1 MECCTNLKHT
11 VVNRMLIPFRLFLK
25 SLCLLLFLITS
36 IQAHETQAP
45 DNKDVTAIR
54 LNTEQRIDLDGRL
67 DEPIW
72 QIAKPATDFI
82 QKELDYGSPAQQEAE
97 VRFTYDEENLYIGI
111 RCFDDKPNS
120 ILKPMSRSESDMNAG
135 DVLNLFIDSRHDHR
149 TGYRISVNPS
159 GMRGDEARYND
170 YLKDNSWDGFWW
182 VETHIDSLGWTAE
195 IKLPFKNFR
204 FETLGEQTWGL
215 NIERRVPRINEQ
227 SYWKKVSLDDGR
239 FTRMSKLGHLTGIHD
254 IKQGRRIEVVPYGL
268 VGTTR
273 ADAIDTDLTTETGL
287 DIKYALTSSLTL
299 DATVNPDFAQVD
311 ADVDEINLTRFPT
324 RFPEQRPFFVEGN
337 NTFLTPI
344 ELFYSRR
351 IGGRADILGGGKIS
365 GKVGPYTI
373 GLITVQT
380 GDWTYFGIQ
389 DDDAAKEDAT
399 FGIMRLKRDIF
410 SKSTIGLVFA
420 DKEYGNAYSRV
431 AGVDLSLRP
440 SDLVLFNAQI
450 AGSWQPGLTEGNI
463 GFTSDISRIADAS
476 SAKFF
481 YERLSPDFDV
491 NQTGFLRKESHRGRE
506 RMGLDLVYSPRPD
519 IGSIKQI
526 YLTGFVDAQ
535 RHILTNR
542 YLNDQTA
549 SYPTTVFSPDFLNE
563 KRGFGGG
570 TSLEVRF
577 NSGSSAEVFASKQ
590 RRYDIT
596 GGYDSDSLRVSVRT
610 PSQYKVAF
618 QASAFLNDFYNFNR
632 RHVSRAWSFTLDTT
646 LTPLDR
652 WRVETRLR
660 HSRTFDPSNTLEDR
674 IWLGSLRTFY
684 LFSPD
689 TFLSVFVQG
698 RSDHTPLGTQK
709 TFLISNVFGWEF
721 TRGSRLFV
729 AINDSRDDGTG
740 TFRLNNQTFVLKI
753 VRSIDL

>member
-1 MECCTNLKHT
+1 MSCSETFIHT
-11 VVNRMLIPFRLFLK
+11 KPPSFIYIKAFLFFLSLI
-25 SLCLLLFLITS
+25 LCISPS
-36 IQAHETQAP
+36 IQAHDEFPP
-45 DNKDVTAIR
+45 DNKTVKAIR
-54 LNTEQRIDLDGRL
+54 LTAEQHINLDGHL

-72 QIAKPATDFI
+72 KTTIPATDFI
-82 QKELDYGSPAQQEAE
+82 QKELDYGLPAQQNTE
-97 VRFTYDEENLYIGI
+97 VRFCYDEENLYVGI
-111 RCFDDKPNS
+111 RCFDDHPES
-120 ILKPMSRSESDMNAG
+120 ILKPMSRSENDMNAG

-182 VETHIDSLGWTAE
+182 VESHVDSLGWTAE
-195 IKLPFKNFR
+195 LKVPFKNFR
-204 FETLGEQTWGL
+204 FETQGEQVWGL
-215 NIERRVPRINEQ
+215 NIERRLPRLNEQ
-227 SYWKKVSLDDGR
+227 SYWKQVSLDDGR
-239 FTRMSKLGHLTGIHD
+239 FTRMSKLGHLTGIRD
-254 IKQGRRIEVVPYGL
+254 IKQGRRIEIVPYGL
-268 VGTTR
+268 IGTTR
-273 ADAIDTDLTTETGL
+273 SDATKTDFTTETGL
-287 DIKYALTSSLTL
+287 DLKYAITSSLTL

-311 ADVDEINLTRFPT
+311 ADVDEINLSRFPT

-337 NTFLTPI
+337 NAFLTPI

-365 GKVGPYTI
+365 GKVGPYTL
-373 GLITVQT
+373 GLITAQT

-389 DDDAAKEDAT
+389 NDDATKEDAT
-399 FGIMRLKRDIF
+399 FGVVRLKRDIF

-420 DKEYGNAYSRV
+420 DKEYANKYSRV

-476 SAKFF
+476 SVKFF

-491 NQTGFLRKESHRGRE
+491 NQTGFLRKEAHRGRE

-519 IGSIKQI
+519 IGNVKQI

-535 RHILTNR
+535 RPILTNR
-542 YLNDQTA
+542 YLTDQTT
-549 SYPTTVFSPDFLNE
+549 SYPGTLFSPDFLDE

-577 NSGSSAEVFASKQ
+577 DSGSSVELFASKQ
-590 RRYDIT
+590 HRYDIT
-596 GGYDSDSLRVSVRT
+596 GGYDSDSLRVSAST

-618 QASAFLNDFYNFNR
+618 QASAFMNDFYNFSR
-632 RHVSRAWSFTLDTT
+632 RHVSREWSLTLDTT
-646 LTPLDR
+646 LRPQDR
-652 WRVETRLR
+652 WRIETRLR

-674 IWLGSLRTFY
+674 IWLGSLRTVY

-689 TFLSVFVQG
+689 TFLSIFAQG

-709 TFLISNVFGWEF
+709 TFLVSSVFGWEF

-740 TFRLNNQTFVLKI
+740 TFRLNNQTLILKL